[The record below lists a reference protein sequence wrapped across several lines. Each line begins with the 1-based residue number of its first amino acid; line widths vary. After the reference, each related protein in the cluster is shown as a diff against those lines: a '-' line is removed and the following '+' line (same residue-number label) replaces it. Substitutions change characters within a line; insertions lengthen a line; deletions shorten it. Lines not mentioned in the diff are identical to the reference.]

1 MKKVN
6 SEYELFKKKFSE
18 ETGMKDEIKVVA
30 IMSQLKRAESR
41 LHRMYVKEC
50 NTGEIDETL
59 EKQIQDSVIALLSHN
74 KSISVRFNSDPRG
87 GAVRLVFKK
96 TGWINTL
103 GSDVA
108 IDW

>member
-6 SEYELFKKKFSE
+6 KEYALFKKKFSE
-18 ETGMKDEIKVVA
+18 ETGLADDMKITA
-30 IMSQLKRAESR
+30 IMSQLKRAEGR
-41 LHRMYVKEC
+41 LHRMYVKES
-50 NTGEIDETL
+50 NTGEIDEKS
-59 EKQIQDSVIALLSHN
+59 EKETQDSVIHLLKYF
-74 KSISVRFNSDPRG
+74 KSVSVKFNTDPRG
-87 GAVRLVFKK
+87 GAIRLLFKK